1 MDTSLI
7 NLLGHLS
14 FFASATSFLMKD
26 IIFLRILAIVSSVL
40 GIIYNYWVTTE
51 PLWLVIFWLSLF
63 LIINL
68 LQIAR
73 LIRDNTGI
81 SLSDEEQFI
90 HEILFSSFSTFEFK
104 KLVHAAEWKES
115 NPGDVLALEGKE
127 LNELKFIYAGE
138 VGVYKEN
145 RELTKLRDGAL
156 IGELSYLQDTSA
168 SATVITIQKTK
179 YLCWEKTKL
188 RNLLSKNPTMNIS
201 MMAAMNSDL
210 IQKLRG

>member
-156 IGELSYLQDTSA
+156 IGELSYLQGTNA
-168 SATVITIQKTK
+168 SATVIAIQKTK